1 MRCLGERGKGRLML
15 GEWDKEG
22 QDTSMAVDFAWLLVG
37 DPAVEI
43 NDFHEDLSVVI
54 YQSSFVI

>member
-1 MRCLGERGKGRLML
+1 ML